1 MNFSGKEKVSTDRG
15 KECIIAWNIM
25 LCMIKKSGKDT
36 NLKKE
41 DHPAALFVKYIL
53 YQKVLK

>member
-1 MNFSGKEKVSTDRG
+1 
-15 KECIIAWNIM
+15 M

>member
-1 MNFSGKEKVSTDRG
+1 MF
-15 KECIIAWNIM
+15 A
-25 LCMIKKSGKDT
+25 LLKKSGKDT